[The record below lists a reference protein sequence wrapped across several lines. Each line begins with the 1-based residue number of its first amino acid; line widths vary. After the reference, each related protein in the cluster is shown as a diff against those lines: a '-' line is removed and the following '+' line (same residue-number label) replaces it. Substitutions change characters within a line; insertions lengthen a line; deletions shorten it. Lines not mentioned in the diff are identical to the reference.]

1 MKTRDIIRR
10 AGKNLRQAKVR
21 TLLTSLAI
29 SVGAFTVTL
38 SLAAG
43 AGGQDYIQELVRN
56 NGDTNSLS
64 VFAKIDEGSEAPAEY
79 SENGQSGF
87 TPGTLGTRDIETIQA
102 IDHVSEIVPN
112 YSISAL
118 YMTRGGDTKKY
129 EASLQ
134 VKDDRTAMPLLAG
147 TLDNNQVP
155 EGSVVV
161 PEDYLGVLG
170 FETADQAIGQSLT
183 VRIQKAG
190 KNESAEH
197 IDKTLTIVAVDKK
210 STTVLRYSP
219 ALRISVA
226 NGKAIYEYQM
236 SDSSGRDEYSGL
248 TVRVE
253 PGANVKEVQQA
264 IETAGYTVFSLQDT
278 EQSLFQFIDIVQWG
292 MAGFGFIAIL
302 ASIFGIVNT
311 QYISVLERTQ
321 QIGLM
326 KALGAR
332 RSEIGRLFRYEA
344 AWVGFLGGSIGTA
357 LAVLTGLFN
366 PLIAESLGLEKGTE
380 LLLFS
385 PLTSTVLILALMLI
399 AVLAG
404 YFPSRKA
411 AKLDPIE
418 ALRTE

>member
-1 MKTRDIIRR
+1 MKIRDVVRR
-10 AGKNLRQAKVR
+10 AGKNLHQAKVR

-43 AGGQDYIQELVRN
+43 AGGQNYVQELVQS

-64 VFAKIDEGSEAPAEY
+64 VFAKIEEDSEAPAEY
-79 SENGQSGF
+79 SEDGQSGF
-87 TPGTLGTRDIETIQA
+87 TPGILTTQDIEKIKA
-102 IDHVSEIVPN
+102 IENVSEIVPN
-112 YSISAL
+112 YNVNAQ
-118 YMTRGGDTKKY
+118 YMTRGGDAKKY
-129 EASLQ
+129 ETSLQ
-134 VKDDRTAMPLLAG
+134 IKDDRTAMPLLAG
-147 TLDNNQVP
+147 SLDNNQVP
-155 EGSVVV
+155 EGSIVV
-161 PEDYLGVLG
+161 PESYLGVLG
-170 FETADQAIGQSLT
+170 FETAQAAVGQSLT
-183 VRIQKAG
+183 IRIQKAG
-190 KNESAEH
+190 ENEQTKY
-197 IDKTLTIVAVDKK
+197 IDKTFTIVAVDKE

-226 NGKAIYEYQM
+226 DGKAIYEYQM
-236 SDSSGRDEYSGL
+236 SSSSGRDKYSGL

-253 PGANVKEVQQA
+253 AGADVKGVQQA

-278 EQSLFQFIDIVQWG
+278 EQSLFQFIEIVQWG

-302 ASIFGIVNT
+302 ASVFGIINT

-332 RSEIGRLFRYEA
+332 RRDVGRLFRYEA
-344 AWVGFLGGSIGTA
+344 AWVGLLGGSIGTI
-357 LAVLTGLFN
+357 LAVLTGLLN
-366 PLIAESLGLEKGTE
+366 PFIAERLGLEKGTN
-380 LLLFS
+380 LLQFS
-385 PLTSTVLILALMLI
+385 PLTSIVLILALMLI